1 MRKLIITIF
10 IGLLGGLGLLI
21 LALKVFA
28 HFHGAAI
35 GQGREETSFTNG
47 DIIFQTSLSGQSEA
61 IQLATHSKYSHCGLI
76 FWDDGQCF
84 VAEASKQ
91 VTLTPID
98 DFIKRGKDGKY
109 VVKRLKNSDEIFTT
123 PGILEKMT
131 TLYYDK
137 FANKPYDIYFEWTND
152 KIYCSELVWKIYK
165 ETVNIEIGELEE
177 LGDFDLTSD
186 KVGQKMRERYK
197 DNIPV
202 NEKVISPGTMFD
214 SDKLITVMEK

>member
-1 MRKLIITIF
+1 MRKLIVTIF
-10 IGLLGGLGLLI
+10 IGLLGGLGLLV

-28 HFHGAAI
+28 HFHGASI
-35 GQGREETSFTNG
+35 EQERVGTNFTNG

-76 FWDDGQCF
+76 FWDNGQCF
-84 VAEASKQ
+84 VAEAGKQ

-98 DFIKRGKDGKY
+98 DFIDRGKDGKY
-109 VVKRLKNSDEIFTT
+109 VVKRLKNSDEVFTT

-137 FANKPYDIYFEWTND
+137 FANKPYDIYFEWSDD

-165 ETVNIEIGELEE
+165 ETVNIEIGELEV
-177 LGDFDLTSD
+177 LGDFDLTNE
-186 KVGQKMRERYK
+186 KVKQKMKERYK
-197 DNIPV
+197 DNVPV
-202 NEKVISPGTMFD
+202 NEKVISPGTMFN
-214 SDKLITVMEK
+214 SEKLITVMEK